1 VSEVKLLAKW
11 TGWCDP
17 CETERPL
24 LLTRTGEHGL
34 RAWLRGVGDEDRA
47 LRLTCRVCGEW
58 QDVAWDEEDVEE
70 TVVVVPEATIIALHT
85 VGAQQVTVA
94 RRSVAA
100 YPLEALPAARVAPAV
115 EYDAPSD
122 EALLDLLEG
131 GVDLISKAS

>member
-1 VSEVKLLAKW
+1 VSDVKLLAKW

-34 RAWLRGVGDEDRA
+34 RAWLRGVGDEDRE

-58 QDVAWDEEDVEE
+58 QDVGWEDEEVEE
-70 TVVVVPEATIIALHT
+70 AVVVVPDVTIVALRT
-85 VGAQQVTVA
+85 VGTRQVTVA
-94 RRSVAA
+94 RRSFAA
-100 YPLEALPAARVAPAV
+100 YPLEAVPTPRAAAPV
-115 EYDAPSD
+115 EYDAPTD
-122 EALLDLLEG
+122 EALLDLLEE